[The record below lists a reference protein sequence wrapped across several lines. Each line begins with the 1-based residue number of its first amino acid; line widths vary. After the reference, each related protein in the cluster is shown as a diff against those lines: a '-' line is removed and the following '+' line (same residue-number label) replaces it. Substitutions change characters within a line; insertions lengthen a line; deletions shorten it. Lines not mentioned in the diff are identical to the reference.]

1 MEGLREELQDVRRN
15 HKQQLTELA
24 SLHEEERRRAV
35 LDKET
40 SLDQLRSDMERIRSD
55 LERSHQQE
63 KNATLE
69 KVSVDQRWGSK
80 KRHKYP
86 INFKILLLLGT
97 STKQL
102 WVKAHSISH

>member
-1 MEGLREELQDVRRN
+1 MTSLREELQEVHSN

-24 SLHEEERRRAV
+24 SLHEEERQRAM

-63 KNATLE
+63 KNATVE
-69 KVSVDQRWGSK
+69 KVSVK
-80 KRHKYP
+80 IEFHKYSSR
-86 INFKILLLLGT
+86 FFT
-97 STKQL
+97 Y
-102 WVKAHSISH
+102 